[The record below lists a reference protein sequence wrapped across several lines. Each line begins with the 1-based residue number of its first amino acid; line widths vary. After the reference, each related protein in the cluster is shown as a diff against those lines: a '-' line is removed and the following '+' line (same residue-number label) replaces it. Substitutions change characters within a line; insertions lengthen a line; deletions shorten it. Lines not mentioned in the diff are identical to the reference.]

1 MNFEEVYE
9 RLFKKVFAYIRSRV
23 RGAEQAEDIAAR
35 AWQKVWDKQQQ
46 FDARRGTPEQWIF
59 TIARNE
65 VNKYYKWYSLKRLF
79 SIEREED
86 ISPDVK
92 TPFEALSLQER
103 QTYLFYALQ
112 KLAQREQDLLSLKFY
127 SGLNNRQIARL
138 VGMSE
143 SNVGTIVNR
152 ALQKLRA
159 VLEEL

>member
-9 RLFKKVFAYIRSRV
+9 RLFNKVFAYIRSRV
-23 RGAEQAEDIAAR
+23 RAAEQAEDIAAR
-35 AWQKVWDKQQQ
+35 TWQKVWDKQQQ
-46 FDARRGTPEQWIF
+46 FDARRGLPEQWIF

-65 VNKYYKWYSLKRLF
+65 VNKQYRWYALKRLF
-79 SIEREED
+79 SMKEE
-86 ISPDVK
+86 IIPDAK
-92 TPFEALSLQER
+92 TPLEALSLQER
-103 QTYLFYALQ
+103 QTYLYYALQ
-112 KLAQREQDLLSLKFY
+112 KLPQREQDLLSLKFY

-138 VGMSE
+138 VGISE